1 MGIVK
6 IIFAL
11 ILTIIFFI
19 ELLEEKKT
27 KQAILCIIAY
37 ILFAVIVINR
47 SFF

>member
-19 ELLEEKKT
+19 ELLEEKRT
-27 KQAILCIIAY
+27 TQSILCIITY
-37 ILFAVIVINR
+37 ILFAVIVANR